1 MEYILKISY
10 IKLENLQKKMKCI
23 SELYVLILST
33 FFYHLESKLG
43 GPGGFRSEQQGGAH
57 QNGL

>member
-1 MEYILKISY
+1 MKIY
-10 IKLENLQKKMKCI
+10 NKKMKCI

-43 GPGGFRSEQQGGAH
+43 GPGGFRPEQQGGAH